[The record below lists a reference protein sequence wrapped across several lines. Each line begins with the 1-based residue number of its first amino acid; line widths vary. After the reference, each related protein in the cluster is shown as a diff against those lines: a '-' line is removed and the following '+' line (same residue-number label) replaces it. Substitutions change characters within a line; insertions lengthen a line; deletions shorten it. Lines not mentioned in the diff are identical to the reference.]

1 MAVTPLLRCR
11 VGGGALTRWPPS
23 AAQTARTV
31 FPYAAFT
38 KTPLTETR
46 TKGKDQVDPLR
57 VRQVD
62 PGSQYPRTMMYG
74 FFAKRTDPPH
84 RLYSSGFPSRPA
96 CLRPPPSPTH
106 FRRRSLGHA
115 VLAAFQVL
123 FSGPTTDRASLPTSL
138 PLIGLL
144 TRVFPRPCQSSWGHT
159 LFFRPLPSA
168 NTLVRWV
175 KENAFASIVQAR
187 PDPPWADRFIIG
199 VAPIDYG
206 PGLLLRPFGF
216 HLAMDTLPSG
226 VLPRSSTFFPLSLGQ
241 RGITP
246 AFGYGAP
253 HPGAR
258 GTSTLLNNV
267 LLSTHYGRSDSC
279 PPDSWTLRFNACSP
293 CGQASLIHA
302 SGLPAI
308 PSPNTCGR
316 SASSGRGT
324 LPHQRVGPRALPFG
338 NSGLRRSLAGSP
350 HLAGQIEFSFLPYR
364 RDFLRTSR

>member
-1 MAVTPLLRCR
+1 MYIG
-11 VGGGALTRWPPS
+11 VGGTEWSRSPLPPNRTGGS
-23 AAQTARTV
+23 PASGSPVDGFASERIDGSEPERRGETA
-31 FPYAAFT
+31 PA
-38 KTPLTETR
+38 
-46 TKGKDQVDPLR
+46 
-57 VRQVD
+57 RQ
-62 PGSQYPRTMMYG
+62 GY
-74 FFAKRTDPPH
+74 
-84 RLYSSGFPSRPA
+84 
-96 CLRPPPSPTH
+96 
-106 FRRRSLGHA
+106 
-115 VLAAFQVL
+115 
-123 FSGPTTDRASLPTSL
+123 RASLPTSL

-144 TRVFPRPCQSSWGHT
+144 TRVLPRPCQSSWGHT
-159 LFFRPLPSA
+159 LFFRPVPSA

-199 VAPIDYG
+199 VAPIDYD

-226 VLPRSSTFFPLSLGQ
+226 VLPRNSTFFPLSGQ

-324 LPHQRVGPRALPFG
+324 LPHQRVGPRAFPFG

-350 HLAGQIEFSFLPYR
+350 HLAGRIEFSFLPYR
-364 RDFLRTSR
+364 RDFLRTSRSPPVAPHHASRRDLALQRDRSYVRLRVTFTRTGLSPLRPNALSGAPGHG